1 MWALSGPGLALSL
14 LGHTG
19 VTGTVSYVDGY
30 TGRVGMG
37 LKGGLV
43 ALFLASFHFA
53 KFDNFRTSQNSRKH
67 HRNAQDCCK
76 IHQIVDCHFTS
87 VNSAW
92 SHGSLRHR

>member
-53 KFDNFRTSQNSRKH
+53 KLDNFSHITKFKKTPQKCSRLLPIPS
-67 HRNAQDCCK
+67 NC
-76 IHQIVDCHFTS
+76 
-87 VNSAW
+87 
-92 SHGSLRHR
+92 